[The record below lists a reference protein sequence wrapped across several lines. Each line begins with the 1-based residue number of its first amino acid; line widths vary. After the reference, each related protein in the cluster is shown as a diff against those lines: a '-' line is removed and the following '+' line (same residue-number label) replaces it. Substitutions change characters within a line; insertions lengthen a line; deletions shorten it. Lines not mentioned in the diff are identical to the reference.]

1 MADYRSV
8 EQSNF
13 VHNFPGALVPTERGA
28 LAFVPAAAPSRLD
41 LESSTVAL
49 LARAERALGH
59 LTGTLRAAGKQV
71 NPHLISA
78 PLLRR
83 EAISSS
89 RIEGTNTT
97 PEQLVLL
104 ELEASDP
111 RASGDISETQEV
123 RNYMTA
129 LNHGFK
135 RLREIP
141 VCLRLLQELHEILMR
156 GVRGDAER
164 PGEFRTVQNFIGSSH
179 DIRQARFVPP
189 PVAEMRRC
197 LDELEKYMNQAD
209 DALPHLVRI
218 ALVHYQ
224 FETIHPFR
232 DGNGR
237 VGRLIVPLL
246 LCSYERLEGP
256 TLYLSPY
263 LEKHRSRYTDLMLR
277 VSQTADYES
286 WIRFFLEAVDAS
298 ALESIGR
305 AETLLQLR
313 ENYRERL
320 QTKRASA
327 ALLALVDSLF
337 ARPSVSLGHAA
348 ALLGVTPAS
357 ASANVRKLVEEGILE
372 EVTGRKRDQ
381 RFVASE
387 IIRAAHSD

>member
-1 MADYRSV
+1 MQVTDFS
-8 EQSNF
+8 ED
-13 VHNFPGALVPTERGA
+13 FPGTLIPTERNA
-28 LAFVPAAAPSRLD
+28 LAFVPAPAPAAIE
-41 LESSTVAL
+41 LEPATIAL

-71 NPHLISA
+71 NPHLVSA

-89 RIEGTNTT
+89 KIEGTNTT

-104 ELEASDP
+104 ELETPSTEP
-111 RASGDISETQEV
+111 SNNISETQEV
-123 RNYMTA
+123 LNYITA
-129 LNHGFK
+129 LNHGFA

-164 PGEFRTVQNFIGSSH
+164 PGEFRTVQNFIGSSQ

-189 PVAEMRRC
+189 PVVEMRRC
-197 LDELEKYMNQAD
+197 LQELEVYMNEPGE
-209 DALPHLVRI
+209 ALPHLVRV

-263 LEKHRSRYTDLMLR
+263 FERHRTQYTDLLLR
-277 VSQTADYES
+277 VSHTGDFGS

-298 ALESIGR
+298 ALESIKR
-305 AETLLQLR
+305 AESLLQLR
-313 ENYRERL
+313 EGYRQRL
-320 QTKRASA
+320 QRIRASA
-327 ALLALVDSLF
+327 ALLALVDGLF
-337 ARPSVSLGHAA
+337 ERPSVSLAHAA
-348 ALLGVTPAS
+348 TLLGGVTPAA
-357 ASANVRKLVEEGILE
+357 ASANVRKLVEAGILH

-381 RFVASE
+381 RFVAAE
-387 IIRAAHSD
+387 IIRVAHSDEP